1 MKKFTSI
8 FFLVS
13 ILFLTTT
20 VFAEGDIPNG
30 TKTCTQN
37 CGFVENNN
45 DKSVEADTYLPYSLF
60 IKIQNSL
67 RAFFG

>member
-20 VFAEGDIPNG
+20 TFAGDLPNG
-30 TKTCTQN
+30 DKACTQN
-37 CGFVENNN
+37 CGRVVNNN
-45 DKSVEADTYLPYSLF
+45 ENSVEADTFLPYSLF

-67 RAFFG
+67 RALFG